1 MFTELEVAGFKALRG
16 PVKCPLGTITLVYGP
31 NSSGKTSI
39 LQSLG
44 LLKQS
49 SFAEVRF
56 NGPTVSLGSF
66 RNALAGQGRGVA
78 GTDKISFDL
87 AVLDGDGLRHGFGLD
102 LQEMKNSD
110 AGIFTR
116 LRKSIGEGDS
126 SRIEFV
132 RTDRPIATAR
142 RQFPSRRPTASSNWR
157 LVNFSIGGDEVES
170 TAELSRSR
178 PPIDERD
185 IAGLLPTQFG
195 LLRDTFSD
203 VKFGGGLVRSGLTSL
218 GPASEVFHRFWNSQR
233 QHLESIRD
241 LVYVGPTREVPG
253 PVLVSSDR
261 RRDRDPFGVEY
272 LQFLE
277 HPALVEQV
285 NEYLSR
291 LAIPYEL
298 VVRHFRA
305 EANDPMLPVRMGSLW
320 LRPTGSSVTVGLDDV
335 GYGVSQVL
343 PQLLAIAGDSKLGL
357 IEQPELHLHPR
368 LQADLADLFI
378 ATTIGRERQLLVE
391 THSES
396 LLLRLQRRIR
406 EGSLDPAAI
415 RILYVLPIR
424 DGSQSDVIQIQLAAD
439 GSFMS
444 EWPHGFFEE
453 RFVELFGA

>member
-1 MFTELEVAGFKALRG
+1 
-16 PVKCPLGTITLVYGP
+16 LG
-31 NSSGKTSI
+31 
-39 LQSLG
+39 
-44 LLKQS
+44 
-49 SFAEVRF
+49 
-56 NGPTVSLGSF
+56 
-66 RNALAGQGRGVA
+66 
-78 GTDKISFDL
+78 
-87 AVLDGDGLRHGFGLD
+87 
-102 LQEMKNSD
+102 
-110 AGIFTR
+110 
-116 LRKSIGEGDS
+116 
-126 SRIEFV
+126 
-132 RTDRPIATAR
+132 
-142 RQFPSRRPTASSNWR
+142 
-157 LVNFSIGGDEVES
+157 
-170 TAELSRSR
+170 
-178 PPIDERD
+178 
-185 IAGLLPTQFG
+185 
-195 LLRDTFSD
+195 
-203 VKFGGGLVRSGLTSL
+203 
-218 GPASEVFHRFWNSQR
+218 
-233 QHLESIRD
+233 
-241 LVYVGPTREVPG
+241 
-253 PVLVSSDR
+253 SSDR

-285 NEYLSR
+285 NEYLAR

-305 EANDPMLPVRMGSLW
+305 EANNPMQPVRMGSLW

-343 PQLLAIAGDSKLGL
+343 PQLLALAGDSKLGL